1 MPLRWFKRAEA
12 PDLIDDA
19 DWAFAIHGL
28 PLVATLPRAA
38 QDRLRALCEQFLREK
53 TISGA
58 RGFQV
63 TATVRAT
70 IAAQA
75 CLPVLSLW
83 LAEAGV
89 VHETEDWLAGEA
101 MEGGPVVLSWE
112 DVAPDRDDTGTN
124 VVVHEFIHKLDMLDG
139 QADGIPPLPQALR
152 DAWENTLDAAYDA
165 FCDQLDAL
173 ERDIPPDM
181 DPESEEADDWYLS

>member
-75 CLPVLSLW
+75 CLPVLSLG
-83 LAEAGV
+83 LAILFAWGWDRS
-89 VHETEDWLAGEA
+89 ETPSPSVSPVLAA
-101 MEGGPVVLSWE
+101 SPLIPV
-112 DVAPDRDDTGTN
+112 R
-124 VVVHEFIHKLDMLDG
+124 
-139 QADGIPPLPQALR
+139 
-152 DAWENTLDAAYDA
+152 
-165 FCDQLDAL
+165 
-173 ERDIPPDM
+173 
-181 DPESEEADDWYLS
+181 